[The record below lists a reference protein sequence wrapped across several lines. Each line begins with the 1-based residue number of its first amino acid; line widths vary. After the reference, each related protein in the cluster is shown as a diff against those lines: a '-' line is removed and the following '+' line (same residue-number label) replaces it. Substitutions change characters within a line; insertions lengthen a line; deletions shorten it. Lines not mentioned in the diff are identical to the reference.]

1 MHIQDPGQSQAGIL
15 TRERRVIQSAFTLKS
30 NSLIIVIDMKQ
41 LLLIAALSLCFW
53 PADAFAGGPPS
64 PADHPGE
71 TAADAPGTGAK
82 AFIHPET
89 GEVLTHEQ
97 WQSLGTEDGR
107 GAAAARAAQDAPE
120 PQSGGA
126 VLEGRKV
133 DLGNGDYAII
143 VDAPDSER
151 TETRVRFDENG
162 KAHLSC
168 GH

>member
-1 MHIQDPGQSQAGIL
+1 MR
-15 TRERRVIQSAFTLKS
+15 TV
-30 NSLIIVIDMKQ
+30 
-41 LLLIAALSLCFW
+41 LLIAGLSLCFW
-53 PADAFAGGPPS
+53 SADAFAGGPPS
-64 PADHPGE
+64 PAD
-71 TAADAPGTGAK
+71 APGAGAK
-82 AFIHPET
+82 VFIHPET

-97 WQSLGTEDGR
+97 RQALGTEDGQ
-107 GAAAARAAQDAPE
+107 GAAAARPAQDAPE
-120 PQSGGA
+120 PQSGGT
-126 VLEGRKV
+126 VLEGRKI